1 MYSNCSMLNLRGPAS
16 RPLFPLQQDE
26 HLEPQKLQV
35 QCDSNTNFTCNRKI
49 KEHTTQVVYTLYCQS
64 LVAVVNI
71 KILLLVLLNVMEI
84 YSLSAILCVIDEL
97 LMVLAIK
104 PKN

>member
-1 MYSNCSMLNLRGPAS
+1 M
-16 RPLFPLQQDE
+16 
-26 HLEPQKLQV
+26 
-35 QCDSNTNFTCNRKI
+35 
-49 KEHTTQVVYTLYCQS
+49 VYTLYCQS

-71 KILLLVLLNVMEI
+71 KILLLVLLNVMEF